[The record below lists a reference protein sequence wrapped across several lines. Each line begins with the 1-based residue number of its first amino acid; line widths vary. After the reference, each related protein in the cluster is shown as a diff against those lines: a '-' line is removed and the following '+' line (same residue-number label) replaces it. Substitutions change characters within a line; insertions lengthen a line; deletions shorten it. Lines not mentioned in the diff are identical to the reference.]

1 MTIVTSVPPAGW
13 GPGNKTNLNS
23 LMYVIVG
30 ISKEI
35 YMPAFLAHLEHVLM
49 WLGIEYTTYTR
60 SLYSEYR

>member
-1 MTIVTSVPPAGW
+1 MYMIVR
-13 GPGNKTNLNS
+13 
-23 LMYVIVG
+23 

-60 SLYSEYR
+60 SVCCIYSEYR